1 LAQPRVR
8 PLRHDCS
15 TRSDARPIRLASLL
29 AVGLAL
35 VWAALGAGAAD
46 ASLGELTFIGCT
58 GVLSGCPGSPN
69 GVIGQP
75 RGIVVSPDG
84 NEVYTADEGANAID
98 VFDRSALTG
107 ALTWA
112 SCIGDNPGCT
122 ATKPATAID
131 QPFAIAISPD
141 GRDVYAVSVQAN
153 TVDEFSR
160 EPATGALK
168 YTGCAGQLAECSPK
182 TTAIESPTSIALSP
196 DGTSVYVVDN
206 EGAVVDLQRNTE
218 TGALSFNTCI
228 GETAACTGMGG
239 EILYAAE
246 GLAISP
252 NGSSVY
258 VGAEGGTLDTFSRE
272 AATGDLKYDGECV
285 GRNFHCTE
293 PKPNRNLVSEPLSLA
308 MSPDG
313 QNLYAGNFNTGIVD
327 VFARNTTTG
336 ALTLTSCNGKFLG
349 ETSDC
354 TLTPEP
360 DPEGP
365 LNIAISPDGKDLY
378 VASDFEIGEYAR
390 ALPGGALTFVGCV
403 GEREKLCT
411 TTEPSEAI
419 EFPLSIALS
428 PDGESLYSGDEL
440 AEVVNEFG
448 RSSPPVCSDLRA
460 STAYQTPATLTL
472 ECGDTDGEPVTIAIA
487 SEPAHGTLGP
497 LNPAGQ
503 VTYTPDAG
511 YSGPDSFTFTATN
524 GEGTS
529 APATASISVGT
540 PSSPN
545 NNPPPNENTGGG
557 SQQPTSTAGVASFSS
572 SATPGIATVP
582 AAVEE
587 LLLGCSKRS
596 LVLNDVVIHGS
607 RVKLEGSAAK
617 SLDGKRVKI
626 VFDGDQRVA
635 TALVAANGQFSTTA
649 PLPPASLRDGNDA
662 RYQAESGSQR
672 SLDLKLTRRLT
683 LEPPEVS
690 GHTVTLVGQVLAPLT
705 EPVARITVQQQ
716 LECGRTTVV
725 SHVTPSSSGRFR
737 ITVTV
742 PAAAKAGVY
751 RLISSVR
758 ENTHSTR
765 GFATYSLPLPA
776 AFG

>member
-1 LAQPRVR
+1 M
-8 PLRHDCS
+8 
-15 TRSDARPIRLASLL
+15 
-29 AVGLAL
+29 
-35 VWAALGAGAAD
+35 
-46 ASLGELTFIGCT
+46 
-58 GVLSGCPGSPN
+58 
-69 GVIGQP
+69 
-75 RGIVVSPDG
+75 
-84 NEVYTADEGANAID
+84 
-98 VFDRSALTG
+98 FDRSPLTG

-112 SCIGDNPGCT
+112 SCVGDNSGCT
-122 ATKPATAID
+122 ATKPATAVD

-141 GRDVYAVSVQAN
+141 GRDVYAVSVQAG

-168 YTGCAGQLAECSPK
+168 YAGCAGQLAECSPK

-206 EGAVVDLQRNTE
+206 EGAVVDLQRDTE

-228 GETAACTGMGG
+228 GETAACPGMSG

-272 AATGDLKYDGECV
+272 PATGDLKYNGECV

-336 ALTLTSCNGKFLG
+336 ALTLTSCNGKFTG
-349 ETSDC
+349 ETADC

-365 LNIAISPDGKDLY
+365 LNIALSPDGEDLY

-390 ALPGGALTFVGCV
+390 TLPGGALTFVGCV

-411 TTEPSEAI
+411 TTTPSEAI
-419 EFPLSIALS
+419 EFPLSLALS
-428 PDGESLYSGDEL
+428 PNGESLYSGDEL

-448 RSSPPVCSDLRA
+448 RASPPVCSDVQA

-472 ECGDTDGEPVTIAIA
+472 ECGDADGEPVTIAIA

-497 LNPAGQ
+497 VGAAGQ

-511 YSGPDSFTFTATN
+511 YSGPDTFTFTATS
-524 GEGTS
+524 GEGPS

-545 NNPPPNENTGGG
+545 PSPNENNGGG
-557 SQQPTSTAGVASFSS
+557 SQQPTSTAGVAAFSS
-572 SATPGIATVP
+572 SATPGIATMP

-587 LLLGCSKRS
+587 LLLDCSKHS
-596 LVLNDVVIHGS
+596 LVLNDVVIRGG
-607 RVKLEGSAAK
+607 RVALQGSAAK

-626 VFDGDQRVA
+626 LFDDSKPVA
-635 TALVAANGQFSTTA
+635 STTVAKNGQFSTTA
-649 PLPPASLRDGNDA
+649 PLPPASLRNSNSA
-662 RYQAESGSQR
+662 RYEAESGGQR
-672 SLDLKLTRRLT
+672 SLDLKLTRRLS
-683 LEPPEVS
+683 LEPPKVAA
-690 GHTVTLVGQVLAPLT
+690 GHRH
-705 EPVARITVQQQ
+705 ARRP
-716 LECGRTTVV
+716 G
-725 SHVTPSSSGRFR
+725 
-737 ITVTV
+737 
-742 PAAAKAGVY
+742 PAAAHQAGGED
-751 RLISSVR
+751 RRPAGAGMRARRRWSSTSR
-758 ENTHSTR
+758 HQQAGASASPSRCLRRPRRAST
-765 GFATYSLPLPA
+765 A
-776 AFG
+776 